1 MVTETGTLFIGC
13 RAGDCVCIDF
23 RKNHVMERWR
33 TKNDSLAMAVYPHS
47 NIVAVG
53 SESLITLYHY
63 NGQELNRTRGGNESS
78 YRGTRNAHISC
89 LAFHPLRGNL
99 AIGYTENLATVYD
112 ISDKIART
120 SSSYYW

>member
-1 MVTETGTLFIGC
+1 MVTENGTLFIGC

-23 RKNHVMERWR
+23 RKNHVMERWK
-33 TKNDSLAMAVYPHS
+33 TKSESRAMAVYPYS

-53 SESLITLYHY
+53 TESTIALYHY
-63 NGQELNRTRGGNESS
+63 NGQELNRTRCGNDGG

-99 AIGYTENLATVYD
+99 AIGYSDNLATAYD
-112 ISDKIART
+112 ISDKVTRP

>member
-53 SESLITLYHY
+53 SESTITLYHY
-63 NGQELNRTRGGNESS
+63 NGQELNRTRGGSDSS

-89 LAFHPLRGNL
+89 LAFHPLRGSL
-99 AIGYTENLATVYD
+99 AIGYTDNLATAYD